1 MGGNAGER
9 VSLAAGMED
18 GVQRNTLL
26 DDDLPFPHV
35 RSLHSPEKFR
45 TKKSLLSR
53 PISELFL
60 GVLWMDSAG

>member
-35 RSLHSPEKFR
+35 RSLIPTRNVPDQE
-45 TKKSLLSR
+45 
-53 PISELFL
+53 ISAVETDL
-60 GVLWMDSAG
+60 

>member
-1 MGGNAGER
+1 MRFYRLRRGRAGVGGNAGER

-35 RSLHSPEKFR
+35 RSLHSPREV
-45 TKKSLLSR
+45 
-53 PISELFL
+53 PDQEISAVETDL
-60 GVLWMDSAG
+60 

>member
-1 MGGNAGER
+1 VGGNAGER

-35 RSLHSPEKFR
+35 RALSIPPETSPA
-45 TKKSLLSR
+45 KKSLVSR
-53 PISELFL
+53 PISHRIW
-60 GVLWMDSAG
+60 G

>member
-35 RSLHSPEKFR
+35 RSLSPIPPKA
-45 TKKSLLSR
+45 KKSVQTDLIFR
-53 PISELFL
+53 
-60 GVLWMDSAG
+60 GCVVDSAG

>member
-1 MGGNAGER
+1 MGGSAGER

-35 RSLHSPEKFR
+35 RSLHSPREV
-45 TKKSLLSR
+45 
-53 PISELFL
+53 PDQEISAVETDL
-60 GVLWMDSAG
+60 